1 MRLDLHVHSTASDGQ
16 LTPEAVVEAA
26 AAGRLDVIALA
37 DHDTTRGV
45 PRALDAAR
53 DRNIHVIPA
62 IEVTSSW
69 RGNEL
74 HILGYFVDPGAEA
87 LRRHDENARSGRA
100 RRMEGMVERL
110 RRIGVPIAMED
121 VLAQTSSPHGIL
133 SRPHLARALVA
144 AGHVESV
151 SEAFERYIGEGGPA
165 FLPTEILEPGEA
177 VHLVLA
183 AAGIPVWAHPP
194 LELVEPLLPTLVREG
209 LRGLEVYRLR
219 TPADQWSAL
228 EELARE
234 NGLLVTGGSDWHGPQ
249 HGTLG
254 EFYVTREQVA
264 DFLDAGGL

>member
-16 LTPEAVVEAA
+16 LAPEDVVEAA

-37 DHDTTRGV
+37 DHDTTEGV

-53 DRNIHVIPA
+53 DRSIHVIPA
-62 IEVTSSW
+62 IEVTSTW
-69 RGNEL
+69 QETEL
-74 HILGYFVDPGAEA
+74 HVLGYFVDPDAEA
-87 LRRHDENARSGRA
+87 LRRHDERARSGRA

-110 RRIGVPIAMED
+110 RRLGVPIAMED
-121 VLAQTSSPHGIL
+121 VLAQTSWRQGIL

-144 AGHVESV
+144 GGHVESV

-165 FLPTEILEPGEA
+165 FLPTEILEPGAA
-177 VHLVLA
+177 VRLVLA
-183 AAGIPVWAHPP
+183 AGGLPVWAHPP
-194 LELVEPLLPTLVREG
+194 LDLLDALLPSLVDEG

-219 TPADQWSAL
+219 TSADQWPAL
-228 EELARE
+228 EEHARK

-249 HGTLG
+249 HGALG
-254 EFYVTREQVA
+254 EFYVIREQVA